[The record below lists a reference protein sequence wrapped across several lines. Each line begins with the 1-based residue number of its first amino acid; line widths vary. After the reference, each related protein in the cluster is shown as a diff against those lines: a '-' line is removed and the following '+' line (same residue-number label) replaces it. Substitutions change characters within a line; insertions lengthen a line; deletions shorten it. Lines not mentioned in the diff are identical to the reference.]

1 MEVNPVDP
9 PGALRRVGARRKLEL
24 VSVGG
29 GSTERLNSRRPSQA
43 CGRSRG
49 KARKHQ
55 RWHMAS
61 WPNNGGKRPTAG
73 WRPTESEWSISHRP
87 ELAASV
93 ASGPRARRLVHSDP
107 LNEPDHVI
115 DVRNPLAK
123 SASPRSRHPMAQSW
137 APASLV
143 DVPPNCSTALAALV
157 MKVRR
162 PLWLDAPLKPR
173 SR

>member
-1 MEVNPVDP
+1 MWRVDVEVNPVDP

-24 VSVGG
+24 VGVGG

-115 DVRNPLAK
+115 DVRNLLAK
-123 SASPRSRHPMAQSW
+123 SGSPSHRHPMASHRHQFRS
-137 APASLV
+137 ST
-143 DVPPNCSTALAALV
+143 PPSVRRRRSSPQPKQGADALAPPPAT
-157 MKVRR
+157 
-162 PLWLDAPLKPR
+162 
-173 SR
+173 